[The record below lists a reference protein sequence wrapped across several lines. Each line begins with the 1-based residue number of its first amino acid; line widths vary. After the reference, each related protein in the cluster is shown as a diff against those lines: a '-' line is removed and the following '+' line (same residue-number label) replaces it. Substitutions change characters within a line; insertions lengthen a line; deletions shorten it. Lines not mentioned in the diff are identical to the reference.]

1 MIEYKRQQAVMTVAR
16 NITERR
22 QMEIIRK
29 RNQAR
34 LESLL
39 RISEIKSGNS
49 QDLLYYTLE
58 ETIKLTESKIGFL
71 YFFDEHTHKL
81 SVNSW
86 SKEVMK
92 YCNLKTIR
100 RTFQLGETGILGQ
113 AIRQRQPVIINTE
126 QAPDFVGNGY
136 PGGPYQISNY
146 LSVPIIRG
154 KELVAVVGVA
164 SKDTDY
170 DQIDIQQL
178 SLLMESAWNI
188 LERWNAEEALRDSE
202 QRYRQLIELSQDGI
216 LRMDHNGYVVMANP
230 AACRMFSASENELV
244 GASFAET
251 YMPEEH
257 QAAGDRL
264 VQIQTN
270 KSMRFE
276 RQAIRKD
283 GTVFPIEVSIS
294 PLSQGFFQEVIR
306 DITQRKRM
314 ENELQENE
322 QKYRLLVENQTDLLA
337 EISPTGEFLF
347 VNPAYRKLLG
357 KEKDQI
363 LGLSV
368 DTLIHED
375 DRERAA
381 KEFSTAYNPP
391 YTSYSEARMITKDG
405 WRWIAWKCNAV
416 LDNQKNITA
425 LTCMGRDI
433 TESKQAKEELEKAN
447 KQLRE
452 IDKLKDNFLS
462 TVSHELRTPLT
473 SIKSFVEILLNYD
486 EDKTTQKEFL
496 GIINEESDRLTRLI
510 NDFLDISKIQAGR
523 MQWKT
528 EELSVTDAIN
538 SAVNTARPL
547 IDKEKLTVTVNA
559 EADLPKVLCD
569 RDRLVQVVTNILGN
583 AIKFT
588 PESGKITLKAWFD
601 KNQSLEPAAVTVSIT
616 DTGIGIAPEN
626 HHKIFENFGQV
637 GDVLKDRPKGTGL
650 GLPICKKIIE
660 NYKGKIWVDSDLG
673 KGTTFLFTLP
683 VAKPKDN
690 CRSQI

>member
-1 MIEYKRQQAVMTVAR
+1 
-16 NITERR
+16 
-22 QMEIIRK
+22 
-29 RNQAR
+29 
-34 LESLL
+34 
-39 RISEIKSGNS
+39 
-49 QDLLYYTLE
+49 
-58 ETIKLTESKIGFL
+58 
-71 YFFDEHTHKL
+71 
-81 SVNSW
+81 
-86 SKEVMK
+86 
-92 YCNLKTIR
+92 
-100 RTFQLGETGILGQ
+100 
-113 AIRQRQPVIINTE
+113 
-126 QAPDFVGNGY
+126 
-136 PGGPYQISNY
+136 
-146 LSVPIIRG
+146 
-154 KELVAVVGVA
+154 
-164 SKDTDY
+164 
-170 DQIDIQQL
+170 
-178 SLLMESAWNI
+178 
-188 LERWNAEEALRDSE
+188 
-202 QRYRQLIELSQDGI
+202 
-216 LRMDHNGYVVMANP
+216 
-230 AACRMFSASENELV
+230 
-244 GASFAET
+244 
-251 YMPEEH
+251 
-257 QAAGDRL
+257 
-264 VQIQTN
+264 
-270 KSMRFE
+270 
-276 RQAIRKD
+276 
-283 GTVFPIEVSIS
+283 
-294 PLSQGFFQEVIR
+294 
-306 DITQRKRM
+306 
-314 ENELQENE
+314 
-322 QKYRLLVENQTDLLA
+322 
-337 EISPTGEFLF
+337 
-347 VNPAYRKLLG
+347 
-357 KEKDQI
+357 
-363 LGLSV
+363 
-368 DTLIHED
+368 
-375 DRERAA
+375 
-381 KEFSTAYNPP
+381 
-391 YTSYSEARMITKDG
+391 
-405 WRWIAWKCNAV
+405 
-416 LDNQKNITA
+416 
-425 LTCMGRDI
+425 MGRDI